1 MSNVIRLNRNQLV
14 EYQGDFYTAEE
25 LAEKLGVNSNFQIV
39 INNEEDSWF
48 GLAMKELR
56 EKE

>member
-1 MSNVIRLNRNQLV
+1 MTNVIRLNRNQLV

-25 LAEKLGVNSNFQIV
+25 LAEKLSVDSNFEVV
-39 INNEEDSWF
+39 INSEEDSWF

>member
-1 MSNVIRLNRNQLV
+1 MTNVIRLNRNQLV

-25 LAEKLGVNSNFQIV
+25 LAEKLAVNSNFEIV

-48 GLAMKELR
+48 GNAMKELR